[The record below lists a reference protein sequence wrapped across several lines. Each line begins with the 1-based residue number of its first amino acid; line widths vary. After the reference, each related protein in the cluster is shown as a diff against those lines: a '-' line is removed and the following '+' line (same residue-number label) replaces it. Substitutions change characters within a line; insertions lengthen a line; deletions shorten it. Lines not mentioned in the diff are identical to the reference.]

1 MRICPK
7 RLPSIQLYSV
17 RSVRMRLLL
26 LMMCF
31 YSTFACRVLLCIVC
45 TRLRRD
51 MSHFVCAFVLGK
63 CYVLCTTTIMLS
75 QICNGITYIFWISI
89 RRLIIFISLL
99 HFISVLLFALCRAFF
114 CVSSVSFAIVSLWDC
129 AFYCIRCDVIS
140 AKTLSEF
147 TYTSSEWHSSEKKEK
162 KMAKIQIVAFGTFS
176 KDIMNYDEHF
186 FSCMFFF
193 LALNR
198 PYYHHATKIVCT
210 LFAACF
216 SFRLHYIYSVGFLC
230 IFLCLSV

>member
-114 CVSSVSFAIVSLWDC
+114 ASLLCLLQLCRFGIVLCILLYSMWRNLSKNIIRIHIHILWMTFEWEKRKKNGKDSNC
-129 AFYCIRCDVIS
+129 CIRHIFERYHELWWALFLV
-140 AKTLSEF
+140 
-147 TYTSSEWHSSEKKEK
+147 H
-162 KMAKIQIVAFGTFS
+162 V
-176 KDIMNYDEHF
+176 
-186 FSCMFFF
+186 FF
-193 LALNR
+193 L
-198 PYYHHATKIVCT
+198 P
-210 LFAACF
+210 
-216 SFRLHYIYSVGFLC
+216 
-230 IFLCLSV
+230 